1 MLFAAKRQKCMYSN
15 NESNSAFTHCWD
27 LRSHLHRHVQLCSCH
42 LTSAV
47 CLQLRKLEGV
57 LYAMP
62 EVPGA
67 VPAAFTQVE
76 PVEEEGNALL
86 QHQNKLQ
93 GSCICVDL
101 S

>member
-1 MLFAAKRQKCMYSN
+1 M
-15 NESNSAFTHCWD
+15 
-27 LRSHLHRHVQLCSCH
+27 
-42 LTSAV
+42 

-76 PVEEEGNALL
+76 PVEEEGDALL

-93 GSCICVDL
+93 GSCTCVDL

>member
-1 MLFAAKRQKCMYSN
+1 M
-15 NESNSAFTHCWD
+15 
-27 LRSHLHRHVQLCSCH
+27 
-42 LTSAV
+42 TSAV

-76 PVEEEGNALL
+76 PLEAEEGLDALL
-86 QHQNKLQ
+86 QHQNKQ
-93 GSCICVDL
+93 QCSCTCVDL

>member
-1 MLFAAKRQKCMYSN
+1 M
-15 NESNSAFTHCWD
+15 
-27 LRSHLHRHVQLCSCH
+27 
-42 LTSAV
+42 TSAL

-76 PVEEEGNALL
+76 PLEEEEGLDALSE
-86 QHQNKLQ
+86 HQNKQ
-93 GSCICVDL
+93 QCSCTCVDL